1 MAVLLAL
8 ELSCA
13 HQAPSTSLHGGSR
26 SSSRKRNHSPA
37 ALSITSRPGEMHAY
51 AMEVEQDMGA
61 TNVGTRSGV
70 GYNPMQEPKKV
81 ANAKGIFSSPSSTP
95 SASPMAGSRARSPSS
110 VSTHQDQV
118 MTTALQFHPANRPAN
133 SNKWSPQ
140 HSPNVARSPSH
151 QAGDGSRRTQSPAQQ
166 YSYEQARRGLMG
178 LNNAEGT
185 SSSAGTDKHNTSRP
199 PFNAIS
205 KHSNAGSSDGASGGG
220 SSGQGR
226 RGSRRA
232 ASPAPSVNGSM
243 SAFYGSQRSNLGNS
257 ASRYMRSSSGQSPS
271 SASGSAIPFAKGQR
285 GASPR
290 VFGGST
296 MQPTP
301 STGVVSISP
310 KTRNKQKVSNVTSR
324 TDYAPPQDASATER
338 ILSPPY
344 DENGV
349 DMDQAQRTPYREAF
363 SSTGRRYFYNVVT
376 RTSTYREPA
385 MYIPYEG

>member
-1 MAVLLAL
+1 MLVVATAQVEAEAAARGEEVVVVPPLQHL
-8 ELSCA
+8 
-13 HQAPSTSLHGGSR
+13 PSTDLC
-26 SSSRKRNHSPA
+26 
-37 ALSITSRPGEMHAY
+37 
-51 AMEVEQDMGA
+51 
-61 TNVGTRSGV
+61 
-70 GYNPMQEPKKV
+70 
-81 ANAKGIFSSPSSTP
+81 
-95 SASPMAGSRARSPSS
+95 
-110 VSTHQDQV
+110 
-118 MTTALQFHPANRPAN
+118 
-133 SNKWSPQ
+133 Q
-140 HSPNVARSPSH
+140 HSTVLKGVILGTAHPVTCARAQDKARVVQVAVPSL
-151 QAGDGSRRTQSPAQQ
+151 SLR
-166 YSYEQARRGLMG
+166 
-178 LNNAEGT
+178 
-185 SSSAGTDKHNTSRP
+185 
-199 PFNAIS
+199 
-205 KHSNAGSSDGASGGG
+205 
-220 SSGQGR
+220 
-226 RGSRRA
+226 
-232 ASPAPSVNGSM
+232 
-243 SAFYGSQRSNLGNS
+243 
-257 ASRYMRSSSGQSPS
+257 
-271 SASGSAIPFAKGQR
+271 GQR